1 MTTDLHNRTKRSRG
15 GRRSRARLLKAIS
28 GLPAGAGPSRRGS
41 FLIMVV
47 GVLAL
52 LAVVT
57 ILYAAI
63 GRSDRQI
70 SAAVVKNDERHSVPE
85 QVRDYIAGVIAGDT
99 FSIYFAGE
107 YADNGAPLQRREAWD
122 YPSSPYFVT
131 NPNTG
136 TMVPVTTQNFSP
148 TGLITLSGGV
158 IVGSGTDPWLAAS
171 EPTFHNFDANT
182 YAATEEYQRQ
192 VDWAHIS
199 NFAPDGAPVNLF
211 NLRRT
216 GGNFA
221 ATPWDMRRDLRLWDD
236 GTNANPTTDLDFGGT
251 AQASDSLNHRP
262 AEWTARQRGA
272 FRVPRHPVGGVNS
285 YNNLAFPLYQWADA
299 DGDGILDSRWFELVE
314 ARNPNTPEL
323 WRSFLNDRRYRYF
336 IAARAIDLSGRVNVN
351 VATDLTDAPSRSD
364 MLGTTPSDAD
374 LFAFLTMENVA
385 LNYGS
390 ELTYDRLEQPKQSNQ
405 PGDYSSIDDPVFMYD
420 MGRSGYNALRQSL
433 FAGLVPPADWNG
445 SPGWGITRTEYY
457 RNFAGLG
464 IDAAGQDSG
473 AMHTIAAPFNLA
485 DLYELLVYNGVN
497 DPATRS
503 RLESALG
510 GRFLSGGQPYS
521 PIRDNR
527 PLALERGG
535 IDNDAVNDSPNGFL
549 DDDALVHASIDP
561 RRRLTTISAARPI
574 MSRLGVTPNTP
585 ITATDLRAVTE
596 DLFPGGTPAVGTLFQ
611 HYADALLPYSNLS
624 AAWSGIAGYSTLFY
638 AHRGPEVALRIAAH
652 LAVNKADAYDDNNR
666 PTRRTLL
673 VDEQFRDMVVLDSG
687 SGERAPGY
695 HFPLLDLN
703 NGGADSRLAD
713 GETVTAQAVN
723 VFGIE
728 AQPFITQAASFA
740 VYTDTPHN
748 NGAAGYGDD
757 DTGARTIGDGSGQ
770 QTVYTRIPS
779 IDGRVQEDNPD
790 FLFEVLAFQVH
801 NPFDVAVSL
810 SGSGDPE
817 FADIGLHYIQFGD
830 RYYKLVNVDF
840 SSGVQSALSIGPRAT
855 TVFYVL
861 SQDPAAIADR
871 IGKITGNASELQ
883 TFNDWIDAQLGSG
896 ALRLAEFDRATGAV
910 VTSVP
915 TVTSLQSGPEADRRV
930 VRLWRVEKPGVEFG
944 YDINGIDERE
954 DPGDSLNDPSND
966 TLVDRLRDPA
976 GIGAT
981 LDRHLSAHGPGQ
993 QGRVD
998 NAERGPEPPD
1008 PNASPDNRGLSIT
1021 RFASIKRRDDPRG
1034 GGTNVPRSV
1043 IPAFCLESK
1052 WQGSLSNVIETDG
1065 TGSRLDAGDFTGAKG
1080 DKTLDLLLLKQ
1091 AGIGAQKTKLIDSL
1105 TRDPQS
1111 RTSDP
1116 IGTNLSG
1123 QALNGSP
1130 PIYPVPSLDNQ
1141 RFEDSNGVSR
1151 MRVADLLLPLGIGP
1165 THNPNP
1171 ALSQDEQWTT
1181 LAEALAI
1188 ALRFEDPPP
1197 GDLYFNAFQF
1207 NNNRGPAL
1215 EAGQLVLDDFV
1226 PFFDANDDGL
1236 FDAATDQRWGLGV
1249 PMAMTILDRFTTMP
1263 RRFGS
1268 TSIGNFGVIN
1278 VNTAPLAVLRAIPMF
1293 SPAVPDPTGGS
1304 SWWWMGSGHDQ
1315 TSDLAATLYA
1325 YRDRLAVYPRDF
1337 SGVPANLLNFRDGL
1351 NGAPSGSPPGYDP
1364 ADDGRLV
1371 ATGIP
1376 AIREMPGLLTPG
1388 ELLAVRDTQYP
1399 DTAFPHDIDRLGF
1412 NGQNVSHS
1420 GLESV
1425 RYGTGGA
1432 DTDDLADDWAERLV
1446 IANAALSGVS
1456 VRSDVFAV
1464 WFMLHGYQESDVKG
1478 LANDQPMTPSIA
1490 RRFLMVVDRS
1500 NVVRPGDKPRI
1511 LLFKEVPL

>member
-99 FSIYFAGE
+99 FSIFFAGE

-122 YPSSPYFVT
+122 YPSSPYFVV

-136 TMVPVTTQNFSP
+136 AMEAVTTRNFSP
-148 TGLITLSGGV
+148 TGLVTLNNGTV
-158 IVGSGTDPWLAAS
+158 VGSGTDPWLAAS
-171 EPTFHNFDANT
+171 EPTFLNFDANT

-199 NFAPDGAPVNLF
+199 NFAPDGAYVNLF

-221 ATPWDMRRDLRLWDD
+221 ATPWDMRRDLRLWDA

-251 AQASDSLNHRP
+251 AQTSDSLNHRP
-262 AEWTARQRGA
+262 AEWTARQRAA

-314 ARNPNTPEL
+314 ARSPNTPEL

-374 LFAFLTMENVA
+374 LFAFLTLENAA

-390 ELTYDRLEQPKQSNQ
+390 ELTYERLEQPKSGGV
-405 PGDYSSIDDPVFMYD
+405 GDYSDLRIDDLDPPDFMYE

-433 FAGLVPPADWNG
+433 FAGLVPPANWNG
-445 SPGWGITRTEYY
+445 SPDWGITRTEYY
-457 RNFAGLG
+457 RDFAGLG

-535 IDNDAVNDSPNGFL
+535 IDNDAVNDGPNGFL

-624 AAWSGIAGYSTLFY
+624 AAWSGTAGYSTLFY
-638 AHRGPEVALRIAAH
+638 AHRGPELALRIAAH
-652 LAVNKADAYDDNNR
+652 TAVNMADAYDDDDDT
-666 PTRRTLL
+666 PTVRTLL
-673 VDEQFRDMVVLDSG
+673 VDASIRQQIIDDVSG
-687 SGERAPGY
+687 NYAPG
-695 HFPLLDLN
+695 LLDL
-703 NGGADSRLAD
+703 GDSRLAQ
-713 GETVTAQAVN
+713 GEPVSSQAIN

-728 AQPFITQAASFA
+728 AQPFLTEAASFA
-740 VYTDTPHN
+740 VYTDTPQAL
-748 NGAAGYGDD
+748 GGDD
-757 DTGARTIGDGSGQ
+757 DTGERTINDGSGQ
-770 QTVYTRIPS
+770 IKVYTRDPS
-779 IDGRVQEDNPD
+779 IDGRVQESNPD
-790 FLFEVLAFQVH
+790 FLFEVIAFQVH
-801 NPFDVAVSL
+801 NPFDRAVTL
-810 SGSGDPE
+810 PESGGSFYVQYGND
-817 FADIGLHYIQFGD
+817 
-830 RYYKLVNVDF
+830 YYKLV
-840 SSGVQSALSIGPRAT
+840 SGAFGGGATSVTINPRET
-855 TVFYVL
+855 QVFYTL
-861 SQDPAAIADR
+861 SNGITEIATR
-871 IGKITGNASELQ
+871 IANITGNPVPTEEATVQ
-883 TFNDWIDAQLGSG
+883 DWLNTQLG
-896 ALRLAEFDRATGAV
+896 AV
-910 VTSVP
+910 AIRVPPADISNGVIDTSNAFRN
-915 TVTSLQSGPEADRRV
+915 LQNGTDESRRV
-930 VRLWRVEKPGVEFG
+930 LKLWRTSATAPLRV
-944 YDINGIDERE
+944 
-954 DPGDSLNDPSND
+954 
-966 TLVDRLRDPA
+966 LVDRLRDPA
-976 GIGAT
+976 PGGVT
-981 LDRHLSAHGPGQ
+981 LDRQLSGHGPGQ
-993 QGRVD
+993 QGGVSG
-998 NAERGPEPPD
+998 AQRGPEPPD
-1008 PNASPDNRGLSIT
+1008 PAASPDNSGLSIT
-1021 RFASIKRRDDPRG
+1021 RHASIRRKDDPRG
-1034 GGTNVPRSV
+1034 GVTSDPPRSV
-1043 IPAFCLESK
+1043 IPAYCIESK
-1052 WQGSLSNVIETDG
+1052 WLGTLQNATQTDG
-1065 TGSRLDAGDFTGAKG
+1065 TGSRLAIGDFTGTKG
-1080 DKTLDLLLLKQ
+1080 DQTLDGLLNKQ
-1091 AGIGAQKTKLIDSL
+1091 AGPAGQAVLPTISQGPDDKSGQSIGANIAGRTLDGSL
-1105 TRDPQS
+1105 PGETP
-1111 RTSDP
+1111 
-1116 IGTNLSG
+1116 LY
-1123 QALNGSP
+1123 A
-1130 PIYPVPSLDNQ
+1130 VPSLDNE

-1151 MRVADLLLPLGIGP
+1151 MRIADFLLPLGIGP
-1165 THNPNP
+1165 TFDP
-1171 ALSQDEQWTT
+1171 ALADEQDQWTT
-1181 LAEALAI
+1181 LSEALAI
-1188 ALRFEDPPP
+1188 ALYYENPPA
-1197 GDLYFNAFQF
+1197 GDLYHNAFQSGAGIAV
-1207 NNNRGPAL
+1207 GPAL

-1236 FDAATDQRWGLGV
+1236 FDATTDQRWGLGV

-1268 TSIGNFGVIN
+1268 TSIGTFGVIN

-1325 YRDRLAVYPRDF
+1325 YRDRLAIYPRDF
-1337 SGVPANLLNFRDGL
+1337 AGVPTNLLNFRDGSS
-1351 NGAPSGSPPGYDP
+1351 GAPANAPPGYDP

-1376 AIREMPGLLTPG
+1376 AIREMPGLLSPG
-1388 ELLAVRDTQYP
+1388 ELLAVRDTRYP

-1412 NGQNVSHS
+1412 NGQNVSHA

-1425 RYGTGGA
+1425 RYGAGGA
-1432 DTDDLADDWAERLV
+1432 ENDDLADDWAERLV

-1464 WFMLHGYQESDVKG
+1464 WFMLHGYQESDVQG